1 MLIFVGTLVTVLS
14 VFGGYALAGGH
25 LGALVQPEE
34 GLMIVGAGVGAFI
47 LGNGLKTIKAN
58 QSTRCLPSLS

>member
-25 LGALVQPEE
+25 LGALVQP
-34 GLMIVGAGVGAFI
+34 
-47 LGNGLKTIKAN
+47 
-58 QSTRCLPSLS
+58 